1 MENFIYQ
8 NQTKIIFGRKTQE
21 LAGKHSKEFAGRL
34 LLHYGEGSIKKSG
47 LYDEVIASLEKEN
60 IKIFEL
66 GGVKPNPGL
75 GLINEGSRLCKENN
89 IDFILAVGGGSVIDS
104 AKGISVGAPYKGDNM
119 WDFVEGKAK
128 TGKALPIGVVLT
140 IPAAG
145 SESSNITVITKEDGM
160 IKKGYHNDILRPRF
174 AILNPELTFTLPL
187 FQMACGAADIMAH
200 VMERYFTINKHVD
213 LTDRLCEAT
222 LKTVIENAPLIM
234 KDTRDY
240 DPRAE
245 LMWSGTIA
253 HGDLLSTGRIG
264 DWGSHKIAHE
274 LSSMYEATHG
284 AAIAVIFPAW
294 MKYVYK
300 NDIDR
305 FYQFSVRV
313 FDIDPCFGSRE
324 DIALKGIEKLQDF
337 FSGLGLPRTLKGLNI
352 GKDKFEEMAD
362 KATRLGPIGKY
373 IKLNKKDVEKIYNLA
388 S

>member
-1 MENFIYQ
+1 LENFIYQ
-8 NQTKIIFGRKTQE
+8 NQTKIIFGRKTQD
-21 LAGKHSKEFAGRL
+21 LAGKQSSEFAGRL

-145 SESSNITVITKEDGM
+145 SESSNIAVITKEDGM

-234 KDTRDY
+234 KNTRDY

-264 DWGSHKIAHE
+264 DWGSHKIVHE
-274 LSSMYEATHG
+274 LGSMYEATHG
-284 AAIAVIFPAW
+284 AALAVIFPAW

-300 NDIDR
+300 KDIDR

-324 DIALKGIEKLQDF
+324 DIVIKGIEKLQDF
-337 FSGLGLPRTLKGLNI
+337 FSGLGLPRTLKDLNI
-352 GKDKFEEMAD
+352 GKDKFEEMAV

-373 IKLNKKDVEKIYNLA
+373 IELNKKDIEKIYDLA

>member
-8 NQTKIIFGRKTQE
+8 NQTKIIFGRKTHDQ
-21 LAGKHSKEFAGRL
+21 AGKYAGGFAGSL
-34 LLHYGEGSIKKSG
+34 LLHYGEGSIKRSG
-47 LYDEVIASLEKEN
+47 LYDEVINSLEKEN

-66 GGVKPNPGL
+66 GGVRPDPRL
-75 GLINEGSRLCKENN
+75 GLVNEGSRLCKENN

-104 AKGISVGAPYKGDNM
+104 AKAISISAPYEGESM
-119 WDFVEGKAK
+119 WDFIIGKAK
-128 TGKALPIGVVLT
+128 PEKALPVGVILT

-145 SESSNITVITKEDGM
+145 SESSNVAVIINEDGM
-160 IKKGYHNDILRPRF
+160 VKRGYHNDILRPRF

-200 VMERYFTINKHVD
+200 VMERYFTINKYVD

-234 KDTRDY
+234 KDPDDY
-240 DPRAE
+240 NPRAE
-245 LMWSGTIA
+245 LMWAGTIA

-274 LSSMYEATHG
+274 LGSMYGATHG
-284 AAIAVIFPAW
+284 AALAVIFPAW
-294 MKYVYK
+294 MKHVYK
-300 NDIDR
+300 NDIER

-324 DIALKGIEKLQDF
+324 NIIKDM
-337 FSGLGLPRTLKGLNI
+337 NI
-352 GKDKFEEMAD
+352 GKDKFGEMAD
-362 KATRLGPIGKY
+362 KAVRLGPIGKY
-373 IKLNKKDVEKIYNLA
+373 IELSKKDIEKIYGLA